1 MTHQPS
7 FGRARF
13 WVTLTKP
20 QPTTEE
26 AEGLL
31 IRQGKS
37 TATRL
42 AVVALGAALAAALYV
57 WRTAEPTPSEATAAA
72 PSTTS
77 PSPST
82 TLFTPSSDVEP
93 VDACAPMINGMS
105 TRQRLAQLLQVGV
118 RAEDPSDALSV
129 VNAEQVGGLFLA
141 GDATGLLASGG
152 LAEVKAAAKLPLTV
166 SVDDEGG
173 RVQRVDALD
182 GDIPSARQMAATMGP
197 DQVRALAKTRGEAL
211 RARGVT
217 MDLAPVV
224 DTSPQPDNTVIGDRS
239 FSVDPNVT
247 RQYATAFAAG
257 LRDAGVQAV
266 LKHFPGHGNAT
277 GDSHLGLVQT
287 PPLDVLRGRDLVP
300 YRDIGGYGGIT
311 VMVGHLDV
319 PGLTEGQPA
328 TLSPA
333 TYRLLRGEFAF
344 TGVAMTDDLGAM
356 KAVTE
361 RADLPQA
368 VLRALAAGADVALWS
383 SGGRVGE
390 VLDQLEQASASG
402 GLPPE
407 RITESLHR
415 VLRSKAV
422 C

>member
-1 MTHQPS
+1 
-7 FGRARF
+7 
-13 WVTLTKP
+13 
-20 QPTTEE
+20 
-26 AEGLL
+26 
-31 IRQGKS
+31 
-37 TATRL
+37 
-42 AVVALGAALAAALYV
+42 
-57 WRTAEPTPSEATAAA
+57 
-72 PSTTS
+72 
-77 PSPST
+77 
-82 TLFTPSSDVEP
+82 
-93 VDACAPMINGMS
+93 MINGMS